1 MTRSWSMTKSRDESQ
16 KNIEQSAPEIRAE
29 VVPASA
35 SDSGGRLLTRTETAR
50 RLGISES
57 TLRRREAGGAIKP
70 TVVQGRTAMY
80 EETRVSTVMQTQ
92 TVRRRWGAPEVT
104 DGATAARA
112 FELLAQDLGLR
123 NIVRRLELA
132 PEIVAKLARQWAEL
146 GAGFFV
152 AADEATELRV
162 GNVSDIRDTLT
173 KARKTVADLFARM
186 EATSGDCQVCGEAG
200 SGVCVPCYKDAK
212 QRADGHALT
221 GAEIRMEQRS
231 LPDGTQEVRLVV
243 EQCDLQNRQVRRGA
257 GWPTLRTEWDNP
269 AEQQFHW
276 ARIFSDEYSGP
287 LTPPVPR

>member
-1 MTRSWSMTKSRDESQ
+1 MTKSRDESQ

-57 TLRRREAGGAIKP
+57 TLRRREAEGAIKP

-104 DGATAARA
+104 DGATAARV
-112 FELLAQDLGLR
+112 FELLAQDVGLR
-123 NIVRRLELA
+123 DVVQRLELA

-152 AADEATELRV
+152 TVGEATELRV
-162 GNVSDIRDTLT
+162 GNVSDIRDALT

-186 EATSGDCQVCGEAG
+186 EAASGSCQVCREAG
-200 SGVCVPCYKDAK
+200 SGVCVPCYKEVK
-212 QRADGHALT
+212 QRADSLALT
-221 GAEIRMEQRS
+221 GEEIRMEQRT
-231 LPDGTQEVRLVV
+231 LPDGTLEVRLVV
-243 EQCDLQNRQVRRGA
+243 EDCNLENRRAGRGA
-257 GWPTLRTEWDNP
+257 GGRTLRTEWENP
-269 AEQQFHW
+269 AEQHFHW

-287 LTPPVPR
+287 LTPPVPG